1 MNDFTMAIMMGAELE
16 DLLAIAGV
24 TEEDFREEEED

>member
-16 DLLAIAGV
+16 DLLALAGI
-24 TEEDFREEEED
+24 TEEEFREKEEE